1 MYSSNNLSTKVY
13 TFEII
18 IPAIRIL
25 QSLVLRERVRV
36 KMMRQVKCIY
46 LIFSWLV
53 SRVHAFWIVL
63 RSVVVFICA
72 GPIFNLS
79 GCLTVSTCV
88 ESSQLTT
95 TPRVPICLPTYPR
108 SQRRDLVTIS
118 LPREPRPSLRMQKRY
133 RARLLNQRRRRIV
146 VCKVKQCS
154 MCVSICITYTV
165 MCSQPVDYAVVTY
178 SK

>member
-36 KMMRQVKCIY
+36 KMMRQVQCIY

-63 RSVVVFICA
+63 RSVVF
-72 GPIFNLS
+72 LS
-79 GCLTVSTCV
+79 VQVLYST
-88 ESSQLTT
+88 
-95 TPRVPICLPTYPR
+95 
-108 SQRRDLVTIS
+108 
-118 LPREPRPSLRMQKRY
+118 
-133 RARLLNQRRRRIV
+133 
-146 VCKVKQCS
+146 S
-154 MCVSICITYTV
+154 MGV
-165 MCSQPVDYAVVTY
+165 
-178 SK
+178 